1 MPREFSFSRIV
12 YSLVL
17 HESIFVKVELKPNPE
32 ARQLQALSPTPD
44 FMRSPQEN
52 WALPRPP
59 LTRDNYLACPYLSF
73 LSTED
78 FKYGQMYHCYIRC
91 SVLRL
96 EFNISELD
104 RSEAQAKP
112 FSGA

>member
-44 FMRSPQEN
+44 FMRSPKRTGRCL
-52 WALPRPP
+52 ALPLPEITTSLVR
-59 LTRDNYLACPYLSF
+59 
-73 LSTED
+73 
-78 FKYGQMYHCYIRC
+78 I
-91 SVLRL
+91 
-96 EFNISELD
+96 
-104 RSEAQAKP
+104 
-112 FSGA
+112 